1 MMKQRRVASG
11 SQSARRRLSWL
22 VSLACASFPV
32 LAVAKNCNT
41 SGNLAYLGV
50 LAGQTKSV
58 WLSATSPGAFD
69 LVSAQ
74 GNTTVDSWSR
84 ARRGLHVSLSPN
96 VSNGNGGTHKL
107 YDSSGCL
114 LDTQNQKGGITFP
127 PNINF
132 PPTLPPSW
140 RPPTG
145 ITPGL
150 PIGVMPPI
158 GTLPP
163 LTGITPEVPVAVRPP
178 IGTLPPP
185 TGITPEVPVA
195 VRPPIGT
202 LPPPT
207 GITPEVPVAVRPP
220 IGTLPPPTG
229 VTPEVPVAVRPPI
242 GTLPPPTGITPEVPV
257 AVRPPIGT
265 LPPPTGV
272 TPEVPVAVRPP
283 IGTLPPPTGITP
295 EVPVAVRPPIG
306 TLPPPTGVTP
316 EVPVAVIPPIGT
328 LPPPTGVSPE
338 LPETAKSRTAALP
351 ATVEIAPQLRCA
363 DGLHDPAAVIPPN
376 VQWVDCSDP
385 RQKAQVSE
393 QQSFGTA
400 APITPGREFAEP
412 TEWNVWSDARYSHI
426 SDHRWDFDSSGHS
439 GSLTLGAD
447 RQLNDDLVVGFS
459 VSVEDNR
466 FLGFGDSWRVESS
479 GYTIGP
485 YLGYRLSSAWTL
497 DASLAAGR
505 LDSDSRID
513 SLVGTI
519 SGDYTTNRYLATLSA
534 RGQYVVDDTNLRPSF
549 TVSYAHYE
557 NKSYS
562 MGGSLFG
569 IPLRVAIDGTNYNS
583 GLSEAALEVNRVV
596 KMGNDKTVVPY
607 AEVSA
612 SYLFDLPERA
622 QNQSLW
628 NGSLRV
634 GARALVGNLTFVEA
648 GVGYLS
654 IGQKGLDIWEGRLFV
669 SHAF

>member
-1 MMKQRRVASG
+1 MMKQRRVASR

-41 SGNLAYLGV
+41 TGNLAYLGV
-50 LAGQTKSV
+50 LAGQSKSV

-74 GNTTVDSWSR
+74 GNTTVDNWSR

-150 PIGVMPPI
+150 PIGVIPPI

-265 LPPPTGV
+265 LPPPTGI

-316 EVPVAVIPPIGT
+316 E
-328 LPPPTGVSPE
+328 LPDA
-338 LPETAKSRTAALP
+338 AKSRIAALP
-351 ATVEIAPQLRCA
+351 ATAEIAPQLRCA
-363 DGLHDPAAVIPPN
+363 DDLHDPAVVIPPN

-385 RQKAQVSE
+385 RQKAQVSA
-393 QQSFGTA
+393 QQSFGTT

-466 FLGFGDSWRVESS
+466 FLGFGDFWRVESS

-505 LDSDSRID
+505 LDSESRID

-534 RGQYVVDDTNLRPSF
+534 RGQYAVDDTNLRPKF

-569 IPLRVAIDGTNYNS
+569 IPLRVSIDGTNYNS

-596 KMGNDKTVVPY
+596 KMGNGKTIVPY

-612 SYLFDLPERA
+612 SYLFDLPEGA

>member
-41 SGNLAYLGV
+41 AGNLAYLGV

-84 ARRGLHVSLSPN
+84 AKRGLHVSLSPN

-178 IGTLPPP
+178 IGTLPPS
-185 TGITPEVPVA
+185 
-195 VRPPIGT
+195 
-202 LPPPT
+202 T

-265 LPPPTGV
+265 LPPPTDV
-272 TPEVPVAVRPP
+272 TPE
-283 IGTLPPPTGITP
+283 LPD
-295 EVPVAVRPPIG
+295 A
-306 TLPPPTGVTP
+306 
-316 EVPVAVIPPIGT
+316 
-328 LPPPTGVSPE
+328 
-338 LPETAKSRTAALP
+338 AKSRIAALP
-351 ATVEIAPQLRCA
+351 ATSEITPQLRCA
-363 DGLHDPAAVIPPN
+363 DDLHDPAAVIPPN

-385 RQKAQVSE
+385 RQKAQVSA
-393 QQSFGTA
+393 QQSFGTV
-400 APITPGREFAEP
+400 APITPGREFA
-412 TEWNVWSDARYSHI
+412 
-426 SDHRWDFDSSGHS
+426 
-439 GSLTLGAD
+439 
-447 RQLNDDLVVGFS
+447 
-459 VSVEDNR
+459 
-466 FLGFGDSWRVESS
+466 
-479 GYTIGP
+479 
-485 YLGYRLSSAWTL
+485 
-497 DASLAAGR
+497 
-505 LDSDSRID
+505 
-513 SLVGTI
+513 
-519 SGDYTTNRYLATLSA
+519 
-534 RGQYVVDDTNLRPSF
+534 
-549 TVSYAHYE
+549 
-557 NKSYS
+557 
-562 MGGSLFG
+562 
-569 IPLRVAIDGTNYNS
+569 
-583 GLSEAALEVNRVV
+583 
-596 KMGNDKTVVPY
+596 
-607 AEVSA
+607 
-612 SYLFDLPERA
+612 
-622 QNQSLW
+622 
-628 NGSLRV
+628 
-634 GARALVGNLTFVEA
+634 
-648 GVGYLS
+648 
-654 IGQKGLDIWEGRLFV
+654 
-669 SHAF
+669 